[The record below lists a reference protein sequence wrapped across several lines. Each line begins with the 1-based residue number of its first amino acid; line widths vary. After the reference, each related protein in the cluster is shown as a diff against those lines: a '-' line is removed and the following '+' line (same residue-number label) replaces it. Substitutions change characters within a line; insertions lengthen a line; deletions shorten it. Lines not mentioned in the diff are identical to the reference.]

1 MAQVQTPVIY
11 KVYIS
16 IGGVTVAIPIKTQ
29 N

>member
-1 MAQVQTPVIY
+1 MAQVQTPVID

-16 IGGVTVAIPIKTQ
+16 IGGVTVAIPIRVQ